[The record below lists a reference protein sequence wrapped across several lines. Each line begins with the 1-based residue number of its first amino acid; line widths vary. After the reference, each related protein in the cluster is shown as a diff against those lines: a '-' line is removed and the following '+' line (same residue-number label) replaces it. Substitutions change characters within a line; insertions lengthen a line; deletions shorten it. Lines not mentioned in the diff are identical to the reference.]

1 MTKRLTAA
9 ILACLMCVMLLSAC
23 TADTSEGQTAADGK
37 PTVMCTVFP
46 VYDWVKNITRGS
58 GKFDVRL
65 LTANGGDLHSFQPS
79 AKDIAD
85 IKNSELFVYIG
96 GNSDQWADDIAAES
110 PQLTSLRLFEVLG
123 DSLAEENNDNTAVS
137 HSHGG
142 ASHIH
147 ADTAEPDGN
156 HAHDGHID
164 DNNTHDEH
172 ADDIHSHDGH
182 DDSHNHDKHDD
193 SHTHDE
199 HSHNEHANGDHTHNI
214 HSHDGHADE
223 KEYDEHIWLSLRLAE
238 KSVTALRDELIALDP
253 ENEKI
258 YTANAAEYI
267 AALQSLDKEY
277 MAATEGSRDKTV
289 ILADRFPFLYLMQD
303 YGITCYA
310 AFPGCTSDTA
320 ASFSTVVYLIER
332 LNEHKKSAVLILEGS
347 NQSVA
352 ETVIADST
360 QKGAAVEV
368 INSCQSVTA
377 RDIQSGASYL
387 DIMRSNLNALKRA
400 LQ

>member
-110 PQLTSLRLFEVLG
+110 PQLTSLRLFDVLG

-142 ASHIH
+142 TSHIH

-156 HAHDGHID
+156 HTHDEHID

-172 ADDIHSHDGH
+172 TDDVHSHDR
-182 DDSHNHDKHDD
+182 HDD

-199 HSHNEHANGDHTHNI
+199 HSHNEHADGDHTHNI

-223 KEYDEHIWLSLRLAE
+223 KEYDEHIWLAVAH
-238 KSVTALRDELIALDP
+238 KS
-253 ENEKI
+253 
-258 YTANAAEYI
+258 
-267 AALQSLDKEY
+267 S
-277 MAATEGSRDKTV
+277 
-289 ILADRFPFLYLMQD
+289 
-303 YGITCYA
+303 
-310 AFPGCTSDTA
+310 
-320 ASFSTVVYLIER
+320 
-332 LNEHKKSAVLILEGS
+332 
-347 NQSVA
+347 
-352 ETVIADST
+352 
-360 QKGAAVEV
+360 
-368 INSCQSVTA
+368 
-377 RDIQSGASYL
+377 
-387 DIMRSNLNALKRA
+387 
-400 LQ
+400 

>member
-9 ILACLMCVMLLSAC
+9 ILACLMCLMLLSAC

-96 GNSDQWADDIAAES
+96 GNSDQWADDIADES
-110 PQLTSLRLFEVLG
+110 PQLTLLRLFDVLG

-142 ASHIH
+142 TSHIH
-147 ADTAEPDGN
+147 ADTAEPDG
-156 HAHDGHID
+156 
-164 DNNTHDEH
+164 
-172 ADDIHSHDGH
+172 
-182 DDSHNHDKHDD
+182 K
-193 SHTHDE
+193 
-199 HSHNEHANGDHTHNI
+199 HTHNI

-267 AALQSLDKEY
+267 AALQSLDNEY

-310 AFPGCTSDTA
+310 AFPGCSAETE
-320 ASFSTVVYLIER
+320 ASFETVISLAQKADG
-332 LNEHKKSAVLILEGS
+332 LNLKYIFTTESPLS
-347 NQSVA
+347 SVA
-352 ETVIADST
+352 ETIKENT
-360 QKGAAVEV
+360 KHKNQKILRLNSMQSVNKEQ
-368 INSCQSVTA
+368 INSGTTYVSLSEYNLAQLKKA
-377 RDIQSGASYL
+377 FSGEF
-387 DIMRSNLNALKRA
+387 
-400 LQ
+400 

>member
-23 TADTSEGQTAADGK
+23 AADTSEGQTAADGK

-110 PQLTSLRLFEVLG
+110 PQLTSLRLFDVLG

-142 ASHIH
+142 TSHIH
-147 ADTAEPDGN
+147 ADTAELDG
-156 HAHDGHID
+156 
-164 DNNTHDEH
+164 NNTHDEH
-172 ADDIHSHDGH
+172 TDDVHSHDR
-182 DDSHNHDKHDD
+182 HDD

-199 HSHNEHANGDHTHNI
+199 HSHNEHADGDHTHNI

-267 AALQSLDKEY
+267 AALQSLDNEY

>member
-96 GNSDQWADDIAAES
+96 GNSDQWADDIADES
-110 PQLTSLRLFEVLG
+110 PQLTSLRLFDVLG

-137 HSHGG
+137 HSDGG
-142 ASHIH
+142 TSHIH

-156 HAHDGHID
+156 HTHDEHID

-172 ADDIHSHDGH
+172 TDDVHSHDR
-182 DDSHNHDKHDD
+182 HDD

-199 HSHNEHANGDHTHNI
+199 HSHNEHADGDHTHNI

-238 KSVTALRDELIALDP
+238 KSVAALRDELIALDP

-258 YTANAAEYI
+258 YTASAAEYI

>member
-65 LTANGGDLHSFQPS
+65 ITANGGDLHSFQPS

-96 GNSDQWADDIAAES
+96 GNSDQWADDIADES
-110 PQLTSLRLFEVLG
+110 PQLTLLRLFDVLG

-142 ASHIH
+142 TSHIN

-156 HAHDGHID
+156 HTHDEHID

-172 ADDIHSHDGH
+172 ADDVHSHDR
-182 DDSHNHDKHDD
+182 HDD

-199 HSHNEHANGDHTHNI
+199 HSHNEHADGDHTHNI

-277 MAATEGSRDKTV
+277 MAATECSRDKTV

-377 RDIQSGASYL
+377 RDIQSGTSYL

>member
-46 VYDWVKNITRGS
+46 VYDWVKNITSGS

-96 GNSDQWADDIAAES
+96 GNSDQWADDIADES
-110 PQLTSLRLFEVLG
+110 PQLASLRLFDVLG

-142 ASHIH
+142 TSHIH

-156 HAHDGHID
+156 HAHDEHID

-172 ADDIHSHDGH
+172 TDDVHSHDRH
-182 DDSHNHDKHDD
+182 DDS
-193 SHTHDE
+193 
-199 HSHNEHANGDHTHNI
+199 HTHNI

-310 AFPGCTSDTA
+310 AFPGCSSDTA

-387 DIMRSNLNALKRA
+387 DIMRSNLNALKSA
-400 LQ
+400 LK

>member
-96 GNSDQWADDIAAES
+96 GNSDQWADDIADES
-110 PQLTSLRLFEVLG
+110 PQLTSLRLFDVLG

-147 ADTAEPDGN
+147 TDTAEPDGN
-156 HAHDGHID
+156 HTHDEHID

-172 ADDIHSHDGH
+172 TDDVHSHDR
-182 DDSHNHDKHDD
+182 HDD

-199 HSHNEHANGDHTHNI
+199 HSHNEHADGDHTHNI

-253 ENEKI
+253 ENKKI

-377 RDIQSGASYL
+377 QDIQSGASYL

>member
-96 GNSDQWADDIAAES
+96 GNSDQWADDIADES
-110 PQLTSLRLFEVLG
+110 PQLTSLRLFDVLG

-147 ADTAEPDGN
+147 TDTAEPDGN
-156 HAHDGHID
+156 HTHDEHID

-172 ADDIHSHDGH
+172 TDDVHSHDR
-182 DDSHNHDKHDD
+182 HDD

-199 HSHNEHANGDHTHNI
+199 HSHNEHADGDHTHNI

-377 RDIQSGASYL
+377 QDIQSGASYL

>member
-96 GNSDQWADDIAAES
+96 GNSDQWADDIADES
-110 PQLTSLRLFEVLG
+110 PQLTLLRLFDVLG

-142 ASHIH
+142 TSHIH
-147 ADTAEPDGN
+147 ADTAEPD
-156 HAHDGHID
+156 
-164 DNNTHDEH
+164 
-172 ADDIHSHDGH
+172 
-182 DDSHNHDKHDD
+182 
-193 SHTHDE
+193 
-199 HSHNEHANGDHTHNI
+199 GDHTHNI
-214 HSHDGHADE
+214 HSHDGHDDE

-238 KSVTALRDELIALDP
+238 KSVAALRDELIVLDP

-303 YGITCYA
+303 YEITCYA
-310 AFPGCTSDTA
+310 AFPGCSSDTE

-387 DIMRSNLNALKRA
+387 DIMRSNLNALKSA

>member
-1 MTKRLTAA
+1 MGGRYCRRVTAA
-9 ILACLMCVMLLSAC
+9 
-23 TADTSEGQTAADGK
+23 
-37 PTVMCTVFP
+37 
-46 VYDWVKNITRGS
+46 
-58 GKFDVRL
+58 
-65 LTANGGDLHSFQPS
+65 
-79 AKDIAD
+79 
-85 IKNSELFVYIG
+85 
-96 GNSDQWADDIAAES
+96 
-110 PQLTSLRLFEVLG
+110 TSLRLFEVLG

>member
-1 MTKRLTAA
+1 MTKRLTAE

-96 GNSDQWADDIAAES
+96 GNSDQWADDIADES
-110 PQLTSLRLFEVLG
+110 PQLTSLRLFDVLG

-147 ADTAEPDGN
+147 TDTAEPDGN
-156 HAHDGHID
+156 HTHDEHID

-172 ADDIHSHDGH
+172 TDDVHSHDR
-182 DDSHNHDKHDD
+182 HDD

>member
-96 GNSDQWADDIAAES
+96 GNSDQWADDIADES
-110 PQLTSLRLFEVLG
+110 PQLTSLRLFDVLG

-147 ADTAEPDGN
+147 TDTAEPDGN
-156 HAHDGHID
+156 HTHDEHID

-172 ADDIHSHDGH
+172 TDDVHSHDR
-182 DDSHNHDKHDD
+182 HDD

>member
-110 PQLTSLRLFEVLG
+110 PQLTSLRLFDVLG

-142 ASHIH
+142 TSHIH

-156 HAHDGHID
+156 HTHDEHID

-172 ADDIHSHDGH
+172 TDDVHSHDR
-182 DDSHNHDKHDD
+182 HDD

-199 HSHNEHANGDHTHNI
+199 HSHNEHADGDHTHNI
-214 HSHDGHADE
+214 HSHDGHANE

-267 AALQSLDKEY
+267 AALQSLDNEY
-277 MAATEGSRDKTV
+277 TAATECSRDKTV

-377 RDIQSGASYL
+377 QDIQSGASYL
-387 DIMRSNLNALKRA
+387 GIMRSNLNALKRA

>member
-46 VYDWVKNITRGS
+46 VYDWVKNITSGS

-96 GNSDQWADDIAAES
+96 GNSDQWADDIADES
-110 PQLTSLRLFEVLG
+110 PQLASLRLFDVLG

-142 ASHIH
+142 TSHIH

-156 HAHDGHID
+156 HAHDEHID

-172 ADDIHSHDGH
+172 TDDVHSHDRH
-182 DDSHNHDKHDD
+182 DDS
-193 SHTHDE
+193 
-199 HSHNEHANGDHTHNI
+199 HTHNI

-310 AFPGCTSDTA
+310 AFPGCSSDTEPSA
-320 ASFSTVVYLIER
+320 KTIAYLIDKVRE
-332 LNEHKKSAVLILEGS
+332 EQIPAVYYLELS
-347 NQSVA
+347 SHRVA
-352 ETVIADST
+352 EIISEET
-360 QKGAAVEV
+360 GAKPLLFH
-368 INSCQSVTA
+368 SCHNVT
-377 RDIQSGASYL
+377 RREFDNGVTYL
-387 DIMRSNLNALKRA
+387 ELMEQNVVNLREGLYR
-400 LQ
+400 

>member
-96 GNSDQWADDIAAES
+96 GNSDQWADDIADES
-110 PQLTSLRLFEVLG
+110 PQLTLLRLFDVLG

-142 ASHIH
+142 TSHIH

-156 HAHDGHID
+156 HTHDEHID

-172 ADDIHSHDGH
+172 TDDVYSHDRH
-182 DDSHNHDKHDD
+182 
-193 SHTHDE
+193 E
-199 HSHNEHANGDHTHNI
+199 HSHNEHADGDYTHNI

-277 MAATEGSRDKTV
+277 MAATECSRDKTV

-377 RDIQSGASYL
+377 RDIQSGTSYL
-387 DIMRSNLNALKRA
+387 DIMRSNLNALKSA
-400 LQ
+400 LK